1 MNDRADDLRVLHV
14 LHNLSVASG
23 GPVTIVRSL
32 VPELVS
38 AGLRCT
44 VAVTEPPEGEADGVR
59 MPGIP
64 VRSFPATAARRYWGG
79 HSPAL
84 SAFLDAELRKG
95 SFDLVHVHELW
106 LYTTYAAC
114 RAAKRH
120 GVPYIVTVH
129 GEMDGPRMREKR
141 LKKWAYMRCVQRRH
155 LRWADAVHAATEW
168 EAETVRGVVRGAPP
182 IFVLP
187 NGASSGVAASP
198 EALRAF
204 EDRYPAVRGKRVV
217 LFLGRLHKAKGVD
230 VLARSFAR
238 ICGRHPD
245 SVLLLAGPDYDGTG
259 PRVERAMR
267 KAGLSDRVVFTG
279 TIRGPEKAA
288 ALAAA
293 DLFVLPSHSEGF
305 SNAVMEALAAGVP
318 VVVSERCYFPEIAE
332 QSAGFV
338 TPVDERAVAEAVD
351 ALLSDADL
359 RRTMGENA
367 RALAH
372 EYAWSG
378 LAARMADSYR
388 AVVER
393 RKAGS

>member
-1 MNDRADDLRVLHV
+1 MIDRADGLRVLHV
-14 LHNLSVASG
+14 LHNLSVSAG
-23 GPVTIVRSL
+23 GPVAVVRSL
-32 VPELVS
+32 LPELVS
-38 AGLRCT
+38 AGVRCT
-44 VAVTEPPEGEADGVR
+44 VAATAPPQGEDDGVR

-64 VRSFPATAARRYWGG
+64 VHSFPATAARRYWKG

-84 SAFLDAELRKG
+84 AAFLDAELRKD

-120 GVPYIVTVH
+120 AVPYIVTVH

-155 LRWADAVHAATEW
+155 LRWADAVQALTEGEAA
-168 EAETVRGVVRGAPP
+168 TVRGIVRSAPV
-182 IFVLP
+182 FVLP
-187 NGASSGVAASP
+187 NGTESGVATSP
-198 EALRAF
+198 AALRTF
-204 EDRYPAVRGKRVV
+204 ENQYPAVRDKRII
-217 LFLGRLHKAKGVD
+217 LYLGRLHKLKGVE
-230 VLARSFAR
+230 VLARSFVR
-238 ICGRHPD
+238 ICGRRPD

-279 TIRGPEKAA
+279 TIDGPAKAA
-288 ALAAA
+288 AFAAA
-293 DLFVLPSHSEGF
+293 DVFVLPSYSEGF
-305 SNAVMEALAAGVP
+305 SCSVLEALTAGVP
-318 VVVSERCYFPEIAE
+318 VVASEQCYFPEIAE

-338 TPVDERAVAEAVD
+338 IPVDEGAIAEAVD
-351 ALLSDADL
+351 ALLSDAEL

-367 RALAH
+367 RALAR

-378 LAARMADSYR
+378 LAVRMADRYR